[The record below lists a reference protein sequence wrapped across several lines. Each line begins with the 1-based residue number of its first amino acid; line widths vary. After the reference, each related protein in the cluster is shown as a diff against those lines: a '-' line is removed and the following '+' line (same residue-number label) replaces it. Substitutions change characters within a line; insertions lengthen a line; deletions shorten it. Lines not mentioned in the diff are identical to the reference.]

1 MRDGERGRQGV
12 DRVER
17 EVFDSW
23 NIEETCKGTEQSKFS
38 TKNEQRFLGIIGEIL
53 QSAFL

>member
-1 MRDGERGRQGV
+1 MDTERTRMEARVENVTRDGERGRQVV

-23 NIEETCKGTEQSKFS
+23 NIEETCNEDGTE
-38 TKNEQRFLGIIGEIL
+38 
-53 QSAFL
+53 